1 MPEKEKESNKPVLKE
16 KIEDISA
23 KKEEKKEA
31 EAKKESGDKLSSKI
45 NIGEE
50 TQKILQMSEISLWLD
65 NYDDIFS
72 DFDPRPYSLRSL
84 SDDFLLEAKKAS
96 RDKDANRLELRFL
109 ISQEHRDPKA
119 EATIKKRLRDHFTKH
134 SNQLEKDMTK
144 VRNQAII
151 TLLLGVIL
159 MLVASYLDSLNL
171 NFFAARFL
179 FVLLEPT
186 GWFLTW
192 FALDRIFYSP
202 ELKKAE
208 YEFYK
213 KMVKCEIMFISY

>member
-1 MPEKEKESNKPVLKE
+1 MGGYPPKKDDRKETDSKKDSEDKKP
-16 KIEDISA
+16 
-23 KKEEKKEA
+23 
-31 EAKKESGDKLSSKI
+31 SKTALE
-45 NIGEE
+45 EE
-50 TQKILQMSEISLWLD
+50 TQKILEMSEISLWLD

-109 ISQEHRDPKA
+109 ISQEHRDPKV

-144 VRNQAII
+144 VRNRAII
-151 TLLLGVIL
+151 ALLLGVTL
-159 MLVASYLDSLNL
+159 MLAASYLDSLNL
-171 NFFAARFL
+171 EFFAARFL
-179 FVLLEPT
+179 FVMLEPA